1 MISTGIPELRTE
13 KDIDYLREAFSLNLN
28 DEQATKKFETLIW
41 TSLKTKFQ
49 QWNNALHIM
58 AHPGKE
64 KKEKEKDAPGLNKS
78 QSINNM
84 TSTVQNNA

>member
-28 DEQATKKFETLIW
+28 DEQAVKKFETLIW

-64 KKEKEKDAPGLNKS
+64 KKEKEKDTSGVNKS
-78 QSINNM
+78 QSVNNLNNV
-84 TSTVQNNA
+84 VQNNG

>member
-1 MISTGIPELRTE
+1 MISTGIPELRSE

-28 DEQATKKFETLIW
+28 DEQAAKKFETLIW

-64 KKEKEKDAPGLNKS
+64 KKEKDTAGLNKS
-78 QSINNM
+78 QTVNNLNN
-84 TSTVQNNA
+84 TVQNNG